1 MQYKLLIDGMK
12 CANCKKHIIE
22 IIEKFPNV
30 SSADVSLDTN
40 EATIEATSLDIEEL
54 KTKIEESGKYKVY
67 NETERYKLHP
77 RDLDAKKKLI
87 NRMKRMI
94 GQLNGIMKM
103 IEDDRYCDDVLTQMS
118 AINKSLESLEN
129 SILESHISNC
139 VAYEIQS
146 GNLDII
152 EEVIELF
159 KRLR

>member
-40 EATIEATSLDIEEL
+40 EATIEATSLDIVEL

-103 IEDDRYCDDVLTQMS
+103 IEDDRYCDDVLIQLS
-118 AINKSLESLEN
+118 AVDKSIKSLAN
-129 SILESHISNC
+129 SILEEHMHSC
-139 VAYEIQS
+139 
-146 GNLDII
+146 
-152 EEVIELF
+152 VIESLKNGNEEAIDEIIDLF
-159 KRLR
+159 KRFQ

>member
-30 SSADVSLDTN
+30 TSADVSLDTN

-103 IEDDRYCDDVLTQMS
+103 IEDDRYCDDVLIQLS
-118 AINKSLESLEN
+118 AVDKSIKSLAN
-129 SILESHISNC
+129 SILEEHMHSC
-139 VAYEIQS
+139 
-146 GNLDII
+146 
-152 EEVIELF
+152 VIESLKNGNEEAIDEIIDLF
-159 KRLR
+159 KRFQ

>member
-77 RDLDAKKKLI
+77 RDLDAKMKLI

-103 IEDDRYCDDVLTQMS
+103 IEDDRYCDDVLIQLS
-118 AINKSLESLEN
+118 AVDKSIKSLAN
-129 SILESHISNC
+129 SILEEHMHSC
-139 VAYEIQS
+139 
-146 GNLDII
+146 
-152 EEVIELF
+152 VIESLKNGNEEAIDEIIDLF
-159 KRLR
+159 KRFQ

>member
-22 IIEKFPNV
+22 IIEKLPNV

-87 NRMKRMI
+87 NRMKRMV

-103 IEDDRYCDDVLTQMS
+103 IEDDRYCDDVLIQLS
-118 AINKSLESLEN
+118 AVDKSIKSLAN
-129 SILESHISNC
+129 SILEEHMHSC
-139 VAYEIQS
+139 
-146 GNLDII
+146 
-152 EEVIELF
+152 VIESLKNGNEEAIDEIIDLF
-159 KRLR
+159 KRFQ

>member
-12 CANCKKHIIE
+12 SANCKKHIIE

-40 EATIEATSLDIEEL
+40 ESTIEATSLDIEEL

-103 IEDDRYCDDVLTQMS
+103 IEDDRYCDDVLIQLS
-118 AINKSLESLEN
+118 AVDKSIKSLAN
-129 SILESHISNC
+129 SILEEHMHSC
-139 VAYEIQS
+139 
-146 GNLDII
+146 
-152 EEVIELF
+152 VIESLKNGNEEAIDEIIDLF
-159 KRLR
+159 KRFQ

>member
-103 IEDDRYCDDVLTQMS
+103 IEDDRYCDDVLIQLS
-118 AINKSLESLEN
+118 AVDKSIKSLAN
-129 SILESHISNC
+129 SILEEHMHSC
-139 VAYEIQS
+139 
-146 GNLDII
+146 
-152 EEVIELF
+152 VIESLKNGSEEAIDEIIDLF
-159 KRLR
+159 KRFQ

>member
-22 IIEKFPNV
+22 IIEKLPNV
-30 SSADVSLDTN
+30 SSAVVSLDTN

-87 NRMKRMI
+87 NRMKRMV

-103 IEDDRYCDDVLTQMS
+103 IEDDRYCDDVLIQLS
-118 AINKSLESLEN
+118 AVDKSIKSLAN
-129 SILESHISNC
+129 SILEEHMHSC
-139 VAYEIQS
+139 
-146 GNLDII
+146 
-152 EEVIELF
+152 VIESLKNGNEEAIDEIIDLF
-159 KRLR
+159 KRFQ

>member
-103 IEDDRYCDDVLTQMS
+103 IEDDRYCDDVLIQLS
-118 AINKSLESLEN
+118 AVDKSIKSLAN
-129 SILESHISNC
+129 SILEEHMHSC
-139 VAYEIQS
+139 
-146 GNLDII
+146 
-152 EEVIELF
+152 VIESLKNGNEEAIDEIIDLF
-159 KRLR
+159 KRFQ

>member
-40 EATIEATSLDIEEL
+40 EATIEATSLDIEGL
-54 KTKIEESGKYKVY
+54 KTKIEENGKYKVY

-77 RDLDAKKKLI
+77 RDLDTKKKLI

-103 IEDDRYCDDVLTQMS
+103 IEDDRYCDDVLIQLS
-118 AINKSLESLEN
+118 AVDKSIKSLAN
-129 SILESHISNC
+129 SILEEHMHSC
-139 VAYEIQS
+139 
-146 GNLDII
+146 
-152 EEVIELF
+152 VIESLKNGNEEAIDEIIDLF
-159 KRLR
+159 KRFQ